1 MYAGYPYA
9 GGPWGGWSLALV
21 ADNETARPSAN
32 REGAISLTGMA
43 RVSVDPPLSPIPE
56 ELRGKEMLVGQQFE
70 APAIVGTR
78 AVFSPQRASIP
89 RPQDRIVIG
98 GMDVT
103 YWRGIAT
110 PLPDWQYVEPLGWG
124 TCTID
129 LPQVVAAYEQ
139 PGQGE
144 LSFLAPGKPVRIER
158 HVQRLVSTT
167 YSEEVIAD
175 SPKAYWSMEDA
186 SGVIQD
192 LSGNENHLTITGAPE
207 YLKSGPT
214 DLNSSVYWTNGS
226 RGQATKA
233 ISAVGGAMT
242 IETWVKIDTLPS
254 SPVMIASDA
263 FQFDGGMN
271 NEMWFWLDTAGRP
284 ALNVYYAGTRT
295 ITGPALTLG
304 EWAHVVATHTGSI
317 MSLYVNGQFAGSM
330 ITGATAWNRPPRVH
344 GGRAASTDDHPVYFA
359 GMAIYDRVLGGDRI
373 LAHLKK
379 GRPSGSGTVADPWVL
394 TTESHLS
401 MLSTPGHYAL
411 GADIAVTSP
420 TLFGPVLNGSFD
432 GRGHVIDLTGVTVQP
447 ANTSAVG
454 AGEPSSGFFLDTL
467 AGSTLKRVGLIGG
480 TFTANS
486 QDQYSAPLASSVRG
500 VVTQC
505 FARGGTVIT
514 SGNRA
519 GGLIGVTQA
528 TATVSQ
534 CYSASI
540 RSGAIG
546 DRVGGMTGF
555 VYSATPSSYFDSTV
569 WGSTAQGGGDGALA
583 KAAARTTA
591 LMKQVSNY
599 VGWDFSSVWSITEGV
614 EYPSL
619 IASSAPPPQ
628 EVFSGGELVDSITRD
643 YRGVIIAHDVNGGS
657 LSVEIGGHAT
667 GPAALRDVQPPL
679 IQRRVDLGKR
689 IAYGIRAL
697 HRQHEPPIGAT
708 TGIQVLRKGGMNH
721 LDYLNDII
729 GSAQT
734 VDGKRW
740 TTMPNEDGVYS
751 TFVKDQTTKHFT
763 VYHDDAVNRLEVR
776 RDVSEEPNRA
786 FVRLVTPGG
795 MVVRYGAYPGLLDSR
810 AAPYPFNDGRTFSQG
825 TTDANTDSGDGIT
838 VMIWRL
844 IVMGYISERAPI
856 GTYDADITRAIRKLQ
871 KDVELPV
878 TGTMNVKTW
887 RRLFDLAATGYSTR
901 RARILPAAQTPET
914 KRWRRTASGSVVGK
928 NKKYDPRILKVD
940 RTVDFGATW
949 TREQGDDFAES
960 ILSDGPQWVGSLTLE
975 SGAVIRGAHVPG
987 VEITPEDLMPTRDI
1001 RPGMNVWIPH
1011 FAGGTLFHV
1020 SGVSVSN
1027 EGRTVTLVVDT
1038 KARDAM
1044 AAWSVIQRNRD
1055 NRNTPHRSFMQQH
1068 RKSMGAADN
1077 EFDEVGGKVERTRLE
1092 AGWNVIPVVAKQ
1104 AGTINRTNIQLSA
1117 NTEFAVAVF
1126 GRRTSRKR
1134 LRKLNPNPL
1143 TPAGTKLWRDPVVR
1157 KSLDEVY
1164 HVMYVA
1170 GGDEEPCGYS
1180 PAKKSDNKG
1189 LTGRWMDDA
1198 SWPFYSFTGQNDA
1211 GSVLWLAIYV
1221 SVDCYLQGGRVF
1233 WPITEDY

>member
-103 YWRGIAT
+103 YWRGVAT

-158 HVQRLVSTT
+158 FGT
-167 YSEEVIAD
+167 
-175 SPKAYWSMEDA
+175 
-186 SGVIQD
+186 
-192 LSGNENHLTITGAPE
+192 
-207 YLKSGPT
+207 
-214 DLNSSVYWTNGS
+214 
-226 RGQATKA
+226 
-233 ISAVGGAMT
+233 SAVVREQVLSAGSG
-242 IETWVKIDTLPS
+242 TWDW
-254 SPVMIASDA
+254 DA
-263 FQFDGGMN
+263 
-271 NEMWFWLDTAGRP
+271 AGRP
-284 ALNVYYAGTRT
+284 ATVEVLVVAGGGGTASRRA
-295 ITGPALTLG
+295 GGGGAGEVRYEPAL
-304 EWAHVVATHTGSI
+304 
-317 MSLYVNGQFAGSM
+317 
-330 ITGATAWNRPPRVH
+330 
-344 GGRAASTDDHPVYFA
+344 PVSSN
-359 GMAIYDRVLGGDRI
+359 V
-373 LAHLKK
+373 
-379 GRPSGSGTVADPWVL
+379 PW
-394 TTESHLS
+394 T
-401 MLSTPGHYAL
+401 
-411 GADIAVTSP
+411 
-420 TLFGPVLNGSFD
+420 
-432 GRGHVIDLTGVTVQP
+432 
-447 ANTSAVG
+447 VG
-454 AGEPSSGFFLDTL
+454 AGGLGSGESP
-467 AGSTLKRVGLIGG
+467 GSDGG
-480 TFTANS
+480 T
-486 QDQYSAPLASSVRG
+486 SSFGALVAVGGGGGGSGDFGPNGRPG
-500 VVTQC
+500 GC
-505 FARGGTVIT
+505 GGGGARGGAAGVGSAGYNGGT
-514 SGNRA
+514 SSYTYAGGGGGGMGAVGGNVSGVNGGAGGTGVYVAAFSAYGDPANPGWFGGGGAGTTDGTAAAGGKGGGGASYQAGKANTGGGGGGPAGASVGNR
-519 GGLIGVTQA
+519 GGSGVIILRWAEQA
-528 TATVSQ
+528 VAKTV
-534 CYSASI
+534 
-540 RSGAIG
+540 
-546 DRVGGMTGF
+546 
-555 VYSATPSSYFDSTV
+555 
-569 WGSTAQGGGDGALA
+569 
-583 KAAARTTA
+583 
-591 LMKQVSNY
+591 
-599 VGWDFSSVWSITEGV
+599 
-614 EYPSL
+614 
-619 IASSAPPPQ
+619 
-628 EVFSGGELVDSITRD
+628 D
-643 YRGVIIAHDVNGGS
+643 YRGVVVAHELNGGT
-657 LSVEIGGHAT
+657 LSIEVGGHAT

-697 HRQHEPPIGAT
+697 HREHQPPIGAT